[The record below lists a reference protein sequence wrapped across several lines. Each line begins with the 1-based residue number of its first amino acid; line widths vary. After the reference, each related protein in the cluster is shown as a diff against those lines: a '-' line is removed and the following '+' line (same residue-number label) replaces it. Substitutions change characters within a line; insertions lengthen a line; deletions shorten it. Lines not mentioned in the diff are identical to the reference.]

1 MIELQVIN
9 KVLATKKFAFIKIN
23 NINADYF
30 NDYKDEFK
38 FIDTYYDK
46 YNTVPDTATFLTQF
60 PSFELLQVNEPDD
73 ALLDALEEEYLYRQ
87 SVPIVQEAA
96 RLLTE
101 EDARKGIEYIQSNI
115 DKLARKLPMTA
126 IDLVKEADER
136 YRKYIDRIA
145 NPNSFYITTGFKELD
160 DILGGWD
167 LKGEYASIV
176 ARTNHGKSWWLDYF
190 VLAAAKSGKRVGL
203 YSGEMSADK
212 VGYRMD
218 TLFSHISN
226 YKITRGYE
234 EVQQDYGK
242 CIEEFKSISG
252 NIFVI
257 TPADL
262 GGPATVPKLKAFCE
276 RYDIQLLAIDQ
287 FSLMDDARKNKIRN
301 EKFESISMD
310 LKILQTQLE
319 IPIICVAQLNRGI
332 EKGEDPDTTNIA
344 GSDRIAQDATTI
356 LSIQQK
362 DNHRVVLQ
370 IMKARDAKVGDKLTY
385 IWDIDTGT
393 FEYIPMDTEPQVIKE
408 QNKCEELSQK
418 YGNDNP
424 F

>member
-9 KVLATKKFAFIKIN
+9 KVLATKQFAFLKLN
-23 NINADYF
+23 NITSDYF

-38 FIDTYYDK
+38 YIDSYYDK
-46 YNTVPDTATFLTQF
+46 YNTVPDVATFLSTY
-60 PSFELLQVNEPDD
+60 PSFELLQVNEPND
-73 ALLDALEEEYLYRQ
+73 ALIDSLEEEYLYRQ
-87 SVPIVQEAA
+87 SVPIIQEAA

-101 EDARKGIEYIQSNI
+101 DDARKGIEYIQSHI
-115 DKLARKLPMTA
+115 DKIARKMPMNA
-126 IDLVKEADER
+126 IDLVKQADER
-136 YRKYIDRIA
+136 YQKYLDRVA
-145 NPNSFYITTGFKELD
+145 NPKSFYITTGFKELD
-160 DILGGWD
+160 DIIGGWD
-167 LKGEYASIV
+167 LKGEYACVV

-212 VGYRMD
+212 VGYRLD

-226 YKITRGYE
+226 YKITRGFE
-234 EVQQDYGK
+234 EVQGDYGK
-242 CIEEFKSISG
+242 HIEDFKKIAG

-276 RYDIQLLAIDQ
+276 RYEIELLAIDQ
-287 FSLMDDARKNKIRN
+287 FSLMDDARKNKVRN

-310 LKILQTQLE
+310 VKIMQTQLE
-319 IPIICVAQLNRGI
+319 IPVICVAQLNRGI
-332 EKGEDPDTTNIA
+332 EKGEDPDTSNIA

-356 LSIQQK
+356 LSLQQK

-385 IWDIDTGT
+385 IWDIDEGK
-393 FEYIPMDTEPQVIKE
+393 FEYIPMDSEPQAIKD
-408 QNKCEELSQK
+408 QGKCEQLSSK

>member
-9 KVLATKKFAFIKIN
+9 KVLSTKQFGFVRFN
-23 NINADYF
+23 NINSDYFADYK
-30 NDYKDEFK
+30 NEFK
-38 FIDTYYDK
+38 YLDNYYNQ
-46 YNTVPDTATFLTQF
+46 YNTVPDIATFLSQF
-60 PSFELLQVNEPDD
+60 PSFQLLQVNEPDD
-73 ALLDALEEEYLYRQ
+73 ALIDALEEEYLYRQ
-87 SVPIVQEAA
+87 SVPIIQEAA

-101 EDARKGIEYIQSNI
+101 DDARKGIEYIQSNI
-115 DKLARKLPMTA
+115 DKLARKLPLNA
-126 IDLVKEADER
+126 IDLVKQADDR
-136 YRKYIDRIA
+136 YRKYLDRVA
-145 NPNSFYITTGFKELD
+145 NPNMFYIPTGFKELD
-160 DILGGWD
+160 DIIGGWD
-167 LKGEYASIV
+167 LKGEYACVV

-190 VLAAAKSGKRVGL
+190 VLAAAKSGKRIGL

-212 VGYRMD
+212 VGYRLD

-226 YKITRGYE
+226 YKITRGYGDIQE
-234 EVQQDYGK
+234 AYGK
-242 CIEEFKSISG
+242 HIDDFKKIAG

-257 TPADL
+257 TPAEL

-276 RYDIQLLAIDQ
+276 RYNIEVLAIDQ
-287 FSLMDDARKNKIRN
+287 FSLMEDSKKNRVRN

-319 IPIICVAQLNRGI
+319 IPVLCVAQLNRGV

-385 IWDIDTGT
+385 IWDIDTGS
-393 FEYIPMDTEPQVIKE
+393 FEYIPMDSEPQAIRE
-408 QNKCEELSQK
+408 QNKCEELSNK
-418 YGNDNP
+418 YGTDNP